1 MLNRHRNERLPH
13 IVVVTAEP
21 LTSRLAFLCRGTGD
35 IDAVYHVALDELLTA
50 VNDVDPPSLGVL
62 NELIASV
69 GFLTSS
75 TSGQHWPARSTS
87 HGELLREEALHT
99 AGAHIPSVVD
109 GR

>member
-21 LTSRLAFLCRGTGD
+21 LPSRLAFLCRGTGD

-75 TSGQHWPARSTS
+75 TSANTGTLGPRA
-87 HGELLREEALHT
+87 T
-99 AGAHIPSVVD
+99 AGCYAKRPCTQPGHTY
-109 GR
+109 RLW